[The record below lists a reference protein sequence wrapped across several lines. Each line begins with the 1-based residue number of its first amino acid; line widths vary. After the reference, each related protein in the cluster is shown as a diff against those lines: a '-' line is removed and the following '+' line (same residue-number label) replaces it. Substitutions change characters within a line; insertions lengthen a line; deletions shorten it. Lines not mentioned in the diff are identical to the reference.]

1 MVKIAI
7 TGGIGTGKSS
17 LCRFFEDWGFPVISA
32 DKEAHKALMIES
44 PLYPSLLKLFN
55 KKPSDRLNPK
65 EIAKDIF
72 SNLNLKKKFESIVH
86 PYIFESILKE
96 EKKIKNHS
104 HIFYEIPLLFETN
117 LMDYF
122 NWIILVTCSKN
133 LQKERVISKMHLS
146 SEEAQMR
153 IDAQNPQETKIESS
167 DIVIENNG
175 SLNDL
180 KQKAEDI
187 LEKLA
192 LTKKDSSC

>member
-32 DKEAHKALMIES
+32 DKEAHKALMAES
-44 PLYPSLLKLFN
+44 PVYPSLLKLFN
-55 KKPSDRLNPK
+55 KKSTDSLNPK

-72 SNLNLKKKFESIVH
+72 SNLSLKKKFEDIMH
-86 PYIFESILKE
+86 PYIFESILQE

-104 HIFYEIPLLFETN
+104 HTFYEIPLLFETN

-133 LQKERVISKMHLS
+133 LQKQRIIAKMHLS
-146 SEEAQMR
+146 PAETQMR
-153 IDAQNPQETKIESS
+153 IDAQNPQETKTESS
-167 DIVIENNG
+167 DIVIKNNG

-187 LEKLA
+187 LGKLA